1 MEKCLRMSHTS
12 KQKFGLD
19 LWHSAGKSQACV
31 WDEVRVE
38 NPVQIRLIVL
48 IRPIRLD
55 FAEYTFTLAQNGV
68 AQAPRALLS
77 IVECVC

>member
-1 MEKCLRMSHTS
+1 MFANVTHFQTKIRSRFVALS
-12 KQKFGLD
+12 
-19 LWHSAGKSQACV
+19 GKSQACV